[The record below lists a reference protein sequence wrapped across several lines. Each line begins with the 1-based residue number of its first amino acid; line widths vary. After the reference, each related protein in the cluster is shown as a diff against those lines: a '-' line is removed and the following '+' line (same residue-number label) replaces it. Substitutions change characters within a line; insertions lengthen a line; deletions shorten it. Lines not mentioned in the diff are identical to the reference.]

1 MPTPQLPDEG
11 ERLQKVLAGAGVGSR
26 RACEELIADGRVKV
40 DGKVV
45 SRLGTRVDPRT
56 AVIHVDGKRV
66 MLDDKVVHLA
76 LNKPRGVLST
86 MSDEQSKFGRARP
99 TVYDYVAERSERL
112 FHVGRLD
119 VDSEGLLLMMN
130 DGELAH
136 RLTHPSYEVDKTY
149 MAEVPG
155 PVKPA
160 VLRRLLAGVELE
172 DGPVKVHKVRI
183 SDTLGQRAVLELVL
197 HEGRKHIVKRLL
209 AEVGHPVSRLVRTRF
224 GPIRLGHQRPGTVRR
239 LTSHEVADL
248 YKVVDL

>member
-1 MPTPQLPDEG
+1 MPTPQQPDVPDERG
-11 ERLQKVLAGAGVGSR
+11 DRLQKVLAAAGVGSR
-26 RACEELIADGRVKV
+26 RACEDLIADGRVKV

-45 SRLGTRVDPRT
+45 SRLGSRVDPQKVT
-56 AVIHVDGKRV
+56 IHVDDKRV

-86 MSDEQSKFGRARP
+86 MSDDRNRP
-99 TVYDYVAERSERL
+99 TVYDYVAERPERL

-119 VDSEGLLLMMN
+119 ADSEGLLLMMN

-136 RLTHPSYEVDKTY
+136 RLTHPSYEVEKTY

-160 VLRRLLAGVELE
+160 TLRRLMSGVELE

-183 SDTLGQRAVLELVL
+183 TDTLGARAVLEIVL
-197 HEGRKHIVKRLL
+197 HEGRKHVVRRLL
-209 AEVGHPVSRLVRTRF
+209 EEVGHPVSRLVRTQY
-224 GPIRLGHQRPGTVRR
+224 GAVRLGHQRPGTVRR
-239 LTSHEVADL
+239 LTSSEVAEL

>member
-1 MPTPQLPDEG
+1 MPTPQLPDQEG

-26 RACEELIADGRVKV
+26 RACEEMIAEGRVKV

-45 SRLGTRVDPRT
+45 SRLGTRVDPR
-56 AVIHVDGKRV
+56 AVTIHVDGKRV

-76 LNKPRGVLST
+76 LNKPQGVLST
-86 MSDEQSKFGRARP
+86 MSDDRHRP

-119 VDSEGLLLMMN
+119 IDSEGLLLMMN

-160 VLRRLLAGVELE
+160 VIRKLLAGVELE

-209 AEVGHPVSRLVRTRF
+209 AEVGHPVSRLVRTQF

-248 YKVVDL
+248 YKLVDL